1 MTNKPAFEPLL
12 LLPNPRSS
20 VDSYPYYPS
29 VVLMDCVIAGPAS
42 VKLFCS
48 SISCLSKIGKD
59 LYLEHDVAS
68 GVVLRAL
75 NDAKSAY
82 CSMKFAPSFFERCST
97 PTTTTSAAAS
107 SNGGTAS
114 RRRRHAPA
122 SPSPS
127 LTQSSNGVSVRMA
140 MRAMLPV
147 VKPRRDVV
155 QLRITSV
162 AEDDDGESSSS
173 SPLRLAFEFLVVRRT
188 PDGAGMAAAAAGGH
202 RHRGRGTYHYDS
214 HNTNGHS
221 AAASADDTLIRI
233 VHCIPASDADAVS
246 AVLDTSLVPSELACH
261 PRTLLRLLEPL
272 SRFKNVTEVAL
283 VIQKNS
289 NVLTAQSFH
298 HTDRYRVVPVPKQA
312 QQQQTSAAPA
322 AAAAPA
328 PMLQWVQR
336 ERDASRVV
344 KTEASMSV
352 EELERFAFQDDRQ
365 RPDEDEEVDDEDL
378 RRDVP
383 DHVNDGVV
391 LVFPV
396 KEARAFLQFGAAFAS
411 STQSS
416 SASVVAGTTSLD
428 SAVVQFHW
436 GGKPVVMELASS
448 RADDDGGDGP
458 GYSPHGREDPS
469 SHRHR
474 DFFASHAASALS
486 SSSFAARL
494 VLASL
499 DHKLLADASG
509 DGNDNDNDNENS
521 MTTSNR

>member
-1 MTNKPAFEPLL
+1 
-12 LLPNPRSS
+12 
-20 VDSYPYYPS
+20 
-29 VVLMDCVIAGPAS
+29 MDCVIVGPAS

-48 SISCLSKIGKD
+48 SISCLSKIGRD

-82 CSMKFAPSFFERCST
+82 CSMKFAPTFFERCST
-97 PTTTTSAAAS
+97 TTTTTSAAVATS
-107 SNGGTAS
+107 SNGGNAS

-127 LTQSSNGVSVRMA
+127 LTQTSNGVSVRMA

-147 VKPRRDVV
+147 VKPRRDVM

-162 AEDDDGESSSS
+162 AENDEGESS
-173 SPLRLAFEFLVVRRT
+173 SPLRLAFEFLVVRRS
-188 PDGAGMAAAAAGGH
+188 PDGGGGAAGMAAAAGGN
-202 RHRGRGTYHYDS
+202 RRRGRGTYQYDS
-214 HNTNGHS
+214 HNSDHIAT
-221 AAASADDTLIRI
+221 SADDTLIRI
-233 VHCIPASDADAVS
+233 VHRIPASDADAVS
-246 AVLDTSLVPSELACH
+246 AVLDASIVPSELACH

-289 NVLTAQSFH
+289 SVLTAQSFH
-298 HTDRYRVVPVPKQA
+298 HTDKYRVVRQVPKQA
-312 QQQQTSAAPA
+312 QPPQQISAAPA
-322 AAAAPA
+322 ASSA

-352 EELERFAFQDDRQ
+352 EELDRFAFQDDRQ
-365 RPDEDEEVDDEDL
+365 QHDDHFEEGDGDERL
-378 RRDVP
+378 RDVP

-411 STQSS
+411 STHNAASS
-416 SASVVAGTTSLD
+416 SVASGTTSLD

-436 GGKPVVMELASS
+436 GGKPVVMELSSS
-448 RADDDGGDGP
+448 RADDDRGDGP
-458 GYSPHGREDPS
+458 GHTP
-469 SHRHR
+469 R
-474 DFFASHAASALS
+474 DFFSPRAASAAHS
-486 SSSFAARL
+486 SPFAARL

-499 DHKLLADASG
+499 DHKLLADSSA
-509 DGNDNDNDNENS
+509 DGNDNENENENDGENT
-521 MTTSNR
+521 MTTNNNR

>member
-1 MTNKPAFEPLL
+1 
-12 LLPNPRSS
+12 
-20 VDSYPYYPS
+20 
-29 VVLMDCVIAGPAS
+29 MDCVIVGPAS

-82 CSMKFAPSFFERCST
+82 CSMKFAPSFFERCSS
-97 PTTTTSAAAS
+97 TTTKTTAAS
-107 SNGGTAS
+107 HGGSAS
-114 RRRRHAPA
+114 RRRRHNPS

-162 AEDDDGESSSS
+162 ADDDEGEASSS
-173 SPLRLAFEFLVVRRT
+173 SPLRLAFEFLVVRRS
-188 PDGAGMAAAAAGGH
+188 PDGGGGGAAGMAAPAGGH
-202 RHRGRGTYHYDS
+202 RRRGRGNFHNDS
-214 HNTNGHS
+214 HNSSHS
-221 AAASADDTLIRI
+221 ATATSADDTLIRI

-246 AVLDTSLVPSELACH
+246 AVLDSSMVPSELACH

-298 HTDRYRVVPVPKQA
+298 HTDKYRVVRQVPKQA
-312 QQQQTSAAPA
+312 QQEASAPPAAAPA
-322 AAAAPA
+322 PSAA

-352 EELERFAFQDDRQ
+352 EELERFVFQDDRQ
-365 RPDEDEEVDDEDL
+365 QRDEGDDDDDDDL
-378 RRDVP
+378 LRDVP

-416 SASVVAGTTSLD
+416 SASLVAGTTSLD

-436 GGKPVVMELASS
+436 GGKPVVMELSSS
-448 RADDDGGDGP
+448 RADDDDGGDGP
-458 GYSPHGREDPS
+458 GYTPRG
-469 SHRHR
+469 R
-474 DFFASHAASALS
+474 DFFSPHAASAAHS
-486 SSSFAARL
+486 SPFAARL

-499 DHKLLADASG
+499 DHKLLADSSAES
-509 DGNDNDNDNENS
+509 NDNDNENEGENT
-521 MTTSNR
+521 MTTNNNR